1 MLKTIKIERQNVA
14 YKYLNICYMVICKK
28 SLSTFAPIHYLMA
41 VKLFL
46 FRARVSDIF
55 ACKHKYTQLFESL
68 LYSYTDSWNPIYSPY
83 YWQTQVYIDTIYSN
97 SKCSHIAARYKVISP
112 GNRKEVST
120 NAKDSPFTFQSLI
133 NP

>member
-14 YKYLNICYMVICKK
+14 YKYLNICYMVVCKK

-55 ACKHKYTQLFESL
+55 ACKHKYTQVFESL
-68 LYSYTDSWNPIYSPY
+68 LYSYTDSWNPIYSPNLLLTDTGIY
-83 YWQTQVYIDTIYSN
+83 RYTQILN
-97 SKCSHIAARYKVISP
+97 AARLLPDTRLFHLAIEKKSP
-112 GNRKEVST
+112 PMLKTHHSH
-120 NAKDSPFTFQSLI
+120 SSH
-133 NP
+133 